1 MFVSAY
7 LTSNSGEITTSI
19 LLSYYITPSYTI
31 TPSMPGE
38 TVALLTLGQL
48 TVATS
53 NTHIQPSSASLYITS
68 PIATSSMQTTLG
80 HSVATSNTHIQASIT
95 PHSSPS
101 IQTIP
106 GETVTTSLIQSS
118 SLPNTSPIATPSLQ
132 TTLGH
137 SVATSNTHIQPS
149 ISLHSITTPIITPS
163 IQTIPG
169 ETVATS
175 LIQSS
180 SLPNT
185 SPIATPSLQLGHS
198 VATSN
203 TRIQASISLHSITTP
218 IITPSIQTIPGETV
232 ATSISVQPTLATS
245 NTLIQPSIT
254 NTTSPIATQSSATTA
269 LINTPPISGTQIV
282 TSSASIHVSPSSSAP
297 YESTSSST
305 RPTANTPNTMTAG
318 SSQLEHVPTSTSPPS
333 SSNSFIATTQIPTST
348 GTPDTGMVS
357 YYVTLYCH
365 RAKSLNHVICKQI
378 GRFVT
383 VAIYTHKA
391 KVKKY
396 IQWNSSLFKVT
407 HKLIHRY
414 LQCTCPLLCILNRGY
429 LTIKDTFLC

>member
-38 TVALLTLGQL
+38 TVALLTPGQL

-80 HSVATSNTHIQASIT
+80 HSVATSSM
-95 PHSSPS
+95 
-101 IQTIP
+101 
-106 GETVTTSLIQSS
+106 
-118 SLPNTSPIATPSLQ
+118 Q

-137 SVATSNTHIQPS
+137 SVATSNTHIQA
-149 ISLHSITTPIITPS
+149 SITPHSSPS

-203 TRIQASISLHSITTP
+203 TRIQPSISLHSITTP